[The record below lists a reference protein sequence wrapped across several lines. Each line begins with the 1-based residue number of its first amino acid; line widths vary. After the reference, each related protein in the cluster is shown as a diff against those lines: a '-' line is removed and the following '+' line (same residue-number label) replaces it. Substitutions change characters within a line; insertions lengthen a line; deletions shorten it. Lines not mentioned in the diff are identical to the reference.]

1 MKLFALLFASSKA
14 TECFTCAGKDLADCE
29 AKGELVT
36 CQENQTACQVHERKR
51 DGEIYRVLIT
61 IFLNI
66 KKKISNF
73 WHT

>member
-61 IFLNI
+61 IFPNI
-66 KKKISNF
+66 KKKILNF
-73 WHT
+73 

>member
-1 MKLFALLFASSKA
+1 MKLFALLFASSQA

-66 KKKISNF
+66 KKKILNF